1 MDLAILVWI
10 AGLTLN
16 TLSHDW
22 RAMDNSPLSR
32 LLFFNLLPVTV
43 YFLAR
48 SYKTKIADLRIIT
61 LVLGGFGIYLALI
74 ALAEFSEFYAVIFPR
89 YIVNSEESEFWGR
102 GRGPFLNPVSNGIF
116 LSVCLCCCWMWWP
129 RINRLGKF
137 GLIMVAALFSAGCF
151 TTLTRS
157 VWLGFVVGAA
167 IFTWFPASRQQRGAL
182 MLAATMVAI
191 IAFPFVSEKNLVLA
205 KKRLSRN
212 EFLKNSSQLTIWSAS
227 LPRLP

>member
-137 GLIMVAALFSAGCF
+137 GLIMVA
-151 TTLTRS
+151 
-157 VWLGFVVGAA
+157 
-167 IFTWFPASRQQRGAL
+167 
-182 MLAATMVAI
+182 I